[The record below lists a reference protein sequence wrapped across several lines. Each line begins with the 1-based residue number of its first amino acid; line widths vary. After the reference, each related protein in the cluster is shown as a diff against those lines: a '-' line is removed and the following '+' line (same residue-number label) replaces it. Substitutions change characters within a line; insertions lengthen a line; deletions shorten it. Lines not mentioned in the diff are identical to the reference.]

1 MPKRG
6 AGQVPD
12 KKDSEESQ
20 GISVLDLPEDQLQ
33 LDTDDGDRE
42 GDSEDEVS
50 SDDAADPKGAFEE
63 QDVSDAE
70 AYLSADEVEKSVLDL
85 MQGQQEA
92 KGPEEELPQD
102 RSDRTAEAGTSD
114 APSDSDSSEDERPS
128 RNTGVSLQA
137 GSKTKPLFL
146 HLLNTLTEHLMAASW
161 SCSRPAWHSAC
172 PRTFCPG

>member
-50 SDDAADPKGAFEE
+50 SDDAADPKGAVEE
-63 QDVSDAE
+63 QGVSAAE

-92 KGPEEELPQD
+92 KGPEEEVPQD

-146 HLLNTLTEHLMAASW
+146 HLLNTLTEHLMAA
-161 SCSRPAWHSAC
+161 R
-172 PRTFCPG
+172 